1 MDISELTAY
10 AEEKYHIGEQFRRRT
25 FSGGGELRITELRNP
40 YTGKPVAVL
49 LRRFTSKRTELL
61 I

>member
-40 YTGKPVAVL
+40 YTGKPAAVL
-49 LRRFTSKRTELL
+49 LR
-61 I
+61 